1 MKFIK
6 FLKKYSVI
14 DDEFIDDYHTFFD
27 EKADELFWTINL
39 YDIAKWLDIKE
50 EKLKEL
56 LTNNF
61 IKEIDYII
69 DKKNTNNLILSPK
82 CCKLLCMM
90 SESKK
95 ANLIRTYHTDLE
107 KLIVK
112 YKEEIVND
120 LDKQMNI
127 KKNSNKKLFEND
139 PQEDDKG
146 LIYILKVR
154 DGIYKLKYI
163 SEKKNKTKKY
173 KLPIVFIFKIE
184 NYIEAH
190 IDKIKKNLNK
200 YIYKN
205 KTRTYKIDLELLKNR
220 IKYSCDI
227 MS

>member
-69 DKKNTNNLILSPK
+69 DKKNTNNLVLSPK

-95 ANLIRTYHTDLE
+95 ANLIRTYHIDLE

-127 KKNSNKKLFEND
+127 KKNSNKELFEND

-190 IDKIKKNLNK
+190 IDEIKKNLNE
-200 YIYKN
+200 YRYKN
-205 KTRTYKIDLELLKNR
+205 KTRTYKIDLELLKGK

>member
-1 MKFIK
+1 M
-6 FLKKYSVI
+6 
-14 DDEFIDDYHTFFD
+14 
-27 EKADELFWTINL
+27 
-39 YDIAKWLDIKE
+39 
-50 EKLKEL
+50 
-56 LTNNF
+56 
-61 IKEIDYII
+61 
-69 DKKNTNNLILSPK
+69 
-82 CCKLLCMM
+82 
-90 SESKK
+90 
-95 ANLIRTYHTDLE
+95 
-107 KLIVK
+107 
-112 YKEEIVND
+112 
-120 LDKQMNI
+120 
-127 KKNSNKKLFEND
+127 FEND

-205 KTRTYKIDLELLKNR
+205 KTRTYKIDLELLKGK

>member
-95 ANLIRTYHTDLE
+95 ANLIRTYHIDLE

-127 KKNSNKKLFEND
+127 KKNSNKELFEND

-154 DGIYKLKYI
+154 DEIYKLKYI

-190 IDKIKKNLNK
+190 IDEIKKNLNE
-200 YIYKN
+200 YRYKN
-205 KTRTYKIDLELLKNR
+205 KTRTYKIDLELLKGK

>member
-1 MKFIK
+1 MKLAK

-27 EKADELFWTINL
+27 EKADELICTINL

-50 EKLKEL
+50 GKLKEL

-61 IKEIDYII
+61 MEHIDYII
-69 DKKNTNNLILSPK
+69 DKNYINNIVVSPK
-82 CCKLLCMM
+82 CSKLLCMM
-90 SESKK
+90 SGSKK

-107 KLIVK
+107 KLIIK

-127 KKNSNKKLFEND
+127 KNSSKEMIEN
-139 PQEDDKG
+139 EKG

-154 DGIYKLKYI
+154 DGLYKLKYI

-173 KLPIVFIFKIE
+173 KLPIVFIFKI
-184 NYIEAH
+184 NYDIEGH
-190 IDKIKKNLNK
+190 IDEIKKNLNE

-205 KTRTYKIDLELLKNR
+205 KTRTYKIDLELLKSR

-227 MS
+227 KS

>member
-1 MKFIK
+1 MLFNNIMKLAK

-56 LTNNF
+56 VTNNF

-69 DKKNTNNLILSPK
+69 DKKNIVLSQK

-95 ANLIRTYHTDLE
+95 ANLIRTYYIDLE

-127 KKNSNKKLFEND
+127 KNNSKEMFEN
-139 PQEDDKG
+139 EKG
-146 LIYILKVR
+146 LIYILKFG
-154 DGIYKLKYI
+154 DGLYKLKYI
-163 SEKKNKTKKY
+163 SENKNKTKKY
-173 KLPIVFIFKIE
+173 KLPIVFIFKIDY
-184 NYIEAH
+184 YIEAH
-190 IDKIKKNLNK
+190 IDEIKKNLN
-200 YIYKN
+200 
-205 KTRTYKIDLELLKNR
+205 E
-220 IKYSCDI
+220 
-227 MS
+227 

>member
-14 DDEFIDDYHTFFD
+14 DNEFIDDYHTFFD

-61 IKEIDYII
+61 IKEIDYIM
-69 DKKNTNNLILSPK
+69 DKNNYNNLVLSPK

-95 ANLIRTYHTDLE
+95 ANLIRTYHIDLE

-127 KKNSNKKLFEND
+127 KKNSNKELFEND

-190 IDKIKKNLNK
+190 IDEIKKNLNK

-205 KTRTYKIDLELLKNR
+205 KTRTYKIDLELLKGK

>member
-95 ANLIRTYHTDLE
+95 ANLIRTYHIDLE

-127 KKNSNKKLFEND
+127 KKNSNKELFEND

-205 KTRTYKIDLELLKNR
+205 KTRTYKIDLELLKGK

>member
-1 MKFIK
+1 MKLAK

-14 DDEFIDDYHTFFD
+14 NDEFIDDYHTFFD
-27 EKADELFWTINL
+27 EKADELMCTINL

-50 EKLKEL
+50 EKLKKL

-69 DKKNTNNLILSPK
+69 DKKNINNILLSPK
-82 CCKLLCMM
+82 CSKLLCMM

-107 KLIVK
+107 KLIIK

-127 KKNSNKKLFEND
+127 KNSSKEMFEN
-139 PQEDDKG
+139 EKG

-154 DGIYKLKYI
+154 DGLYKLKYI
-163 SEKKNKTKKY
+163 SENKNKTKKY
-173 KLPIVFIFKIE
+173 KLPIVFIFKIDY
-184 NYIEAH
+184 NIEGH
-190 IDKIKKNLNK
+190 IDEIKKNLN
-200 YIYKN
+200 
-205 KTRTYKIDLELLKNR
+205 E
-220 IKYSCDI
+220 YS
-227 MS
+227 

>member
-69 DKKNTNNLILSPK
+69 DKKNTNNLVLSPK

-95 ANLIRTYHTDLE
+95 ANLIRTYHIDLE

-127 KKNSNKKLFEND
+127 KKNSNKELFEND

-190 IDKIKKNLNK
+190 IDEIKKNLNE
-200 YIYKN
+200 YRYKN

>member
-1 MKFIK
+1 MKLTK

-14 DDEFIDDYHTFFD
+14 DDGFIDDYHTFFD
-27 EKADELFWTINL
+27 DKADELFWTINL

-61 IKEIDYII
+61 IKKIDYII
-69 DKKNTNNLILSPK
+69 DKKNINNIVLSPK

-90 SESKK
+90 SESEK
-95 ANLIRTYHTDLE
+95 ANLIRTYYTDLE

-127 KKNSNKKLFEND
+127 KKNSKEMTEN
-139 PQEDDKG
+139 DKG
-146 LIYILKVR
+146 LIYILKVG
-154 DGIYKLKYI
+154 DGLYKLKYI
-163 SEKKNKTKKY
+163 SENKNKTKKY
-173 KLPIVFIFKIE
+173 KLPIVFIFKIDY
-184 NYIEAH
+184 YIEAH
-190 IDKIKKNLNK
+190 IDEIKKNLND
-200 YIYKN
+200 YRYKN
-205 KTRTYKIDLELLKNR
+205 KTRTYKIDLELLKRN

-227 MS
+227 KS

>member
-1 MKFIK
+1 MKLTK

-14 DDEFIDDYHTFFD
+14 DDEIIFFFD
-27 EKADELFWTINL
+27 DKADELFWTINL

-61 IKEIDYII
+61 IKKIDYII
-69 DKKNTNNLILSPK
+69 DKKNINNIVLSPK

-90 SESKK
+90 SESEK
-95 ANLIRTYHTDLE
+95 ANLIRTYYTDLE

-127 KKNSNKKLFEND
+127 KKNSKEMTEN
-139 PQEDDKG
+139 DKG
-146 LIYILKVR
+146 LIYILKVG
-154 DGIYKLKYI
+154 DGLYKLKYI
-163 SEKKNKTKKY
+163 SENKNKTKKY
-173 KLPIVFIFKIE
+173 KLPIVFIFKIDY
-184 NYIEAH
+184 YIEAH
-190 IDKIKKNLNK
+190 IDEIKKNLND
-200 YIYKN
+200 YRYKN
-205 KTRTYKIDLELLKNR
+205 KTRTYKIDLELLKRN

-227 MS
+227 KS